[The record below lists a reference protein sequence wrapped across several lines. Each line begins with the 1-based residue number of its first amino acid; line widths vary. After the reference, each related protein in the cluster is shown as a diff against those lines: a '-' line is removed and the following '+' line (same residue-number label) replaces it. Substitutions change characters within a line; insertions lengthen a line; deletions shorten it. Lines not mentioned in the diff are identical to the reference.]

1 MLKFDIM
8 ILTAILLSSLPHSSI
23 QDKTF
28 YYESAKNIFC
38 ADYKEGCSF
47 NISSAYPFSPK
58 IPTNIIKRNRPYIE
72 SSTYLYS
79 IFLIFHKP
87 KDHFINF
94 FLMAY
99 DTSNGKTIIS
109 NGDYYD
115 IFSRGDTDYNKLKIY
130 KEIKDT
136 NFIQLL
142 FLGIEKNIQ
151 YQVDILF
158 EWDFS
163 LDFFSFSLDDYNS
176 YNSND
181 NEKILPYIQDYSLRY
196 EEAIERTH
204 SIMTFINDILKQAFD
219 VTITFKKVDLFDS
232 ETIYIPPF
240 IILTTSYS
248 VALETS
254 ASKFFKP
261 EKYILS
267 DSKFAYGKLNYHMD
281 GIDLLK
287 KDENIKDKT
296 ILKTFEL
303 YKKRIENTFL
313 ECKLLENEIY
323 SITVSTNGAGE
334 LFITI
339 CFSQDLKFTEINAS
353 IEFKIKINNP
363 LLLNLA
369 LSTQANIAIAKNFV
383 EEKQVAI
390 INGIICFLIIT
401 AIAVSG
407 GIAVGGAAAVGGGA
421 AAVGGGAAAG
431 LTGLINLPI

>member
-28 YYESAKNIFC
+28 YYESAKNIVC
-38 ADYKEGCSF
+38 ADYNEGCYF

-58 IPTNIIKRNRPYIE
+58 IPTNIIKRNSAYYE

-79 IFLIFHKP
+79 LFLRFHKP
-87 KDHFINF
+87 KDHNINF

-109 NGDYYD
+109 NGDYYA
-115 IFSRGDTDYNKLKIY
+115 IFSRGDTDNKLKIY
-130 KEIKDT
+130 KEIKDI

-181 NEKILPYIQDYSLRY
+181 NENILPYIQDYSLRY
-196 EEAIERTH
+196 EEAVERTY
-204 SIMTFINDILKQAFD
+204 SIMTFINDILKQTFD

-323 SITVSTNGAGE
+323 SVTLSTNVEGE

-339 CFSQDLKFTEINAS
+339 CFSQDLNFTEINAS
-353 IEFKIKINNP
+353 IEFKIKIINP

-369 LSTQANIAIAKNFV
+369 LSTQANIAIAKKFV
-383 EEKQVAI
+383 EENQVVI

-407 GIAVGGAAAVGGGA
+407 GLAVGGA